1 MTTIWILVYSFR
13 IDDVYDVLTKAG
25 FKLIREFKVGDDG
38 VDGFEQTYE
47 YAGVSID
54 VFFFHKDENGAYCN
68 SFSPF
73 EGENKNLSLLQVKKN
88 IGALQRT
95 VSDTI

>member
-13 IDDVYDVLTKAG
+13 IRRCYDVLTKAG

-54 VFFFHKDENGAYCN
+54 VF
-68 SFSPF
+68 SFIKMKMEHIVIAF
-73 EGENKNLSLLQVKKN
+73 LRLRVKTK
-88 IGALQRT
+88 IFLCCK
-95 VSDTI
+95 